1 LRRFPP
7 LCFLLFMT
15 TVPPFVRL
23 STPEIVRGT
32 DRHQLST
39 LSGTFPLL
47 LVLVLGLG
55 GAVAA
60 WYLSSADR
68 ARPLFRTAQV
78 KRGDLLAAI
87 NATGTVEPEEMLDVG
102 AQVAGQ
108 INSFGKDKNGKIIDY
123 GSVVEAGTVLAQID
137 DSLYAADVAQ
147 ADAQLQE
154 ARAGVKRAE
163 ADLARRKRPP
173 GIPLDSG
180 RKLPATDRSSRRT
193 ER

>member
-1 LRRFPP
+1 
-7 LCFLLFMT
+7 MT

-39 LSGTFPLL
+39 LSGTSPLL

-55 GAVAA
+55 GTVAA

-68 ARPLFRTAQV
+68 ERPLFRTAQV

-87 NATGTVEPEEMLDVG
+87 SATGTVEPEELVDVG

-173 GIPLDSG
+173 GIPLDSA

-193 ER
+193 ERWHHDRGAG